1 MVAKTKKK
9 KPAAGGARVQGDQL
23 KIDLDA
29 VTEVGEVF
37 DFTPFDRSELIGSA
51 ADDLESA
58 AIRRAF
64 GRKKEDPTW
73 GIVHE
78 AAVVPE
84 QDHPHYI
91 YTQKIY
97 IGEPLLPFDYAPMNF
112 RGLRGGCV
120 GRDISG
126 HYIGP
131 MFETKRKKRTVVHR
145 ANPLA
150 GPCPFPFA
158 KSVAAKFSENRIR
171 EINEWVKLW
180 GMWWEDQ
187 GQFLPECQKE
197 IRFILDELTRWKSV
211 TLLHWCRPIVP
222 KSKPEERLLC
232 PSTTIIKAV
241 EKLQEDEF

>member
-9 KPAAGGARVQGDQL
+9 PAAIIPLQGDQL
-23 KIDLDA
+23 EIDLDA
-29 VTEVGEVF
+29 VTEAGQKF
-37 DFTPFDRSELIGSA
+37 DFTPFDQSELIGSA
-51 ADDLESA
+51 ADDLESS
-58 AIRRAF
+58 AIRKAF

-73 GIVHE
+73 GVVHE
-78 AAVVPE
+78 AAVIPE
-84 QDHPHYI
+84 QDHPQYI
-91 YTQKIY
+91 YTQRIY

-131 MFETKRKKRTVVHR
+131 MFETKKKKRTIVHR

-150 GPCPFPFA
+150 GPYPFPFA
-158 KSVAAKFSENRIR
+158 KSVAAEFPKNRIR

-180 GMWWEDQ
+180 EMWWQDQ
-187 GQFLPECQKE
+187 GQYLPECQKE
-197 IRFILDELTRWKSV
+197 IKFILNELTRWRGV

-222 KSKPEERLLC
+222 KSKSEERLLC

-241 EKLQEDEF
+241 EQLQEEEF